1 MKTINAATLHSLI
14 KSSDKIVLDDG
25 EIPFYYCEL
34 SESGKTIKIVFA
46 KLKSSYFDDNPD
58 AKCKLSI
65 DEFLFQIVQDGNKIT
80 ITNRKNTKDNCEL
93 TLFKLVPI
101 EELP

>member
-46 KLKSSYFDDNPD
+46 KLKSSYFDDN
-58 AKCKLSI
+58 AKCELSI

-80 ITNRKNTKDNCEL
+80 ITKCKNPKDNCEL